1 MSLDESPAGKLSGDR
16 RTLGVLWLMYGVFRL
31 VMGICLFLF
40 SGTATV
46 MFGAILTRVPDP
58 FTLMADFHVAYV
70 CILIL
75 SLLCALFGLL
85 AGLALLANQRLARML
100 ALIAAV
106 LSVSELPFGTTL
118 GIYTLI
124 LLLPLRD
131 PSVR

>member
-1 MSLDESPAGKLSGDR
+1 MSLDESPLGKLSGDR
-16 RTLGVLWLMYGVFRL
+16 RILGVLWLMYGVFRL

-58 FTLMADFHVAYV
+58 FTLMADFHIAYV
-70 CILIL
+70 CILVLTI
-75 SLLCALFGLL
+75 LCALFGLF
-85 AGLALLANQRLARML
+85 AGLALLANQRTARML
-100 ALIAAV
+100 ALIAAL

-124 LLLPLRD
+124 FLFPLRN
-131 PSVR
+131 PSLR